1 MTIDYTD
8 SAALL
13 ALLRPAYYQLLAG
26 SKTAEIDIP
35 TAGGGTRRVKYAQ
48 TNLTAL
54 KEEIL
59 RLEALVA
66 TTSGASPK
74 RFAIRAG

>member
-8 SAALL
+8 PAALL
-13 ALLRPAYYQLLAG
+13 ALLRPAYYTLLSGAKVA
-26 SKTAEIDIP
+26 SVDIP
-35 TAGGGTRRVKYAQ
+35 TAGGGTRRVQYAQ

-66 TTSGASPK
+66 STSGANPK